1 MNISKIAELAG
12 VSKSTVSRYLN
23 DGYVSVEN
31 TKKIQKV
38 IEETGYVPSS
48 YAQTLRTKKTNLIGV
63 ILPKISSE
71 TISRIVDGISGE
83 ISKHGYNVLLGNTDL
98 NIEKEI
104 EYLNIF
110 KNNEVDG
117 IIFVATIITQKH
129 LEIMKNIK
137 VPIVIV
143 GQNIENYSCVYHD
156 DYGSTYDLTKILID
170 NDYKNI
176 GYIGVSED
184 DIAVGLERK
193 KGYLKALTD
202 CNMDIDNEKI
212 AIGDFSTQSGYE
224 ACKELMS
231 KKIDIDVILCATD
244 NMAMGAM
251 DYLKENNIDIPK
263 EIGVVSI
270 GDSKLSRVVTPK
282 LSTVHYYYKT
292 SGIEAAKVMI
302 DKVKNE
308 DKKETKIKLGYEI
321 IKRESIKVDI

>member
-1 MNISKIAELAG
+1 MNIGKIAEMSG

-23 DGYVSVEN
+23 NGYVSVEN

-71 TISRIVDGISGE
+71 TISRIVDGISSE
-83 ISKHGYNVLLGNTDL
+83 ISSYGYNVLLGNTEL

-117 IIFVATIITQKH
+117 IIFVATVLTEKH
-129 LEIMKNIK
+129 LSIMKSIK

-156 DYGSTYDLTKILID
+156 DYGAAYSLAQMVI
-170 NDYKNI
+170 NNNYKNI
-176 GYIGVSED
+176 AYIGVNEED
-184 DIAVGLERK
+184 VAVGFERK
-193 KGYLKALTD
+193 KGYLRALK
-202 CNMDIDNEKI
+202 DNNIYINEEVI
-212 AIGDFSTQSGYE
+212 ATGDFSIESGYN
-224 ACKELMS
+224 CCRELIT
-231 KKIDIDVILCATD
+231 KNIGIEFVLCATD
-244 NMAMGAM
+244 NMAIGAI
-251 DYLKENNIDIPK
+251 DYLKESNVDIPND
-263 EIGVVSI
+263 IGVASI
-270 GDSKLSRVVTPK
+270 GDSKISRVVTPK

-302 DKVKNE
+302 DKIQNNNN
-308 DKKETKIKLGYEI
+308 KEIKIKLGYEI
-321 IKRESIKVDI
+321 LKRESI

>member
-23 DGYVSVEN
+23 NGYVSVEN

-38 IEETGYVPSS
+38 IEDTGYVPSS

-71 TISRIVDGISGE
+71 TISRIVDGISSE
-83 ISKHGYNVLLGNTDL
+83 ISNYGYNMLLGNTEL

-110 KNNEVDG
+110 KKNEVDG
-117 IIFVATIITQKH
+117 IIFVATIITEKH
-129 LEIMKNIK
+129 LSIMKNIK
-137 VPIVIV
+137 VPIVVV
-143 GQNIENYSCVYHD
+143 GQDIDGYSCVYHD
-156 DYGSTYDLTKILID
+156 DYGATYSLTKMLID
-170 NDYKNI
+170 NNYKNI
-176 GYIGVSED
+176 AYIGVSDED
-184 DIAVGLERK
+184 VAVGFERK
-193 KGYLKALTD
+193 RGYLRA
-202 CNMDIDNEKI
+202 ISDNNIKLDEEVI
-212 AIGDFSTQSGYE
+212 VTGDFSIKSGYSC
-224 ACKELMS
+224 CKEIVA
-231 KKIDIDVILCATD
+231 KNKCVDAILCATD

-251 DYLKENNIDIPK
+251 DYLKEINLDIPDD
-263 EIGVVSI
+263 IGIASI

-302 DKVKNE
+302 DKIQN
-308 DKKETKIKLGYEI
+308 DNKKETKIKLGYEI
-321 IKRESIKVDI
+321 IKRESI